1 MRILAIESSCDET
14 AAAVVEMGTH
24 HRRILSNVVAS
35 QIDTHAL
42 YGGVVPEIASRAH
55 IEAISMVVWQAQ
67 KEAGVSLS
75 DLEAV
80 AVTYT
85 PGLIGCLLVG
95 VSFAKSLAFSAG
107 LPLIPVDHIKAHA
120 AAAYFDHPD
129 LEAPFTALVVSG
141 GHTSLY
147 TVSAPSVFEEIGGT
161 RDDAAGEAF
170 DKVGRILGLPYPGG
184 AAMDALATE
193 GFALLEEGKLEKIP
207 LPSPA
212 LRDSFDFSFSGL
224 KTACVNYIHNFRQ
237 VNGLG
242 PKDPLQHRE
251 KVKVALSFTEAAVHG
266 ICKTLVDVM
275 KKTGTKKLVL
285 AGGVAANRHLRR
297 GVQSVA
303 EKYGVALYM
312 PPLKLCGDNGA
323 MVGAQAY
330 YEYTAGLRAGTD
342 LNAFAS
348 GENAEISPL
357 YGKVHLCR

>member
-14 AAAVVEMGTH
+14 AAAIVDIGAH
-24 HRRILSNVVAS
+24 HRQILSNVVAS
-35 QIDTHAL
+35 QINTHAL

-55 IEAISMVVWQAQ
+55 IEAISMVTQQAQ
-67 KEAGVSLS
+67 KDAGLTLT
-75 DLEAV
+75 DLDAI

-120 AAAYFDHPD
+120 AAAYFDHPA
-129 LEAPFTALVVSG
+129 LEAPFTAFVVSG
-141 GHTSLY
+141 GHTSIY
-147 TVSAPSVFEEIGGT
+147 SVSAPSQFEEIGST

-184 AAMDALATE
+184 AAMDALAAE
-193 GFALLEEGKLEKIP
+193 GYDLLAAGKLDKIL

-212 LRDSFDFSFSGL
+212 LRDTFDFSFSGL
-224 KTACVNYIHNFRQ
+224 KTACVNYIHNYRQ
-237 VNGLG
+237 MHGLD
-242 PKDPLQHRE
+242 KTDPIPHEE
-251 KVKVALSFTEAAVHG
+251 KVRVAVSFTDAAVQG
-266 ICKTLVDVM
+266 ICKTLEQVLLH
-275 KKTGTKKLVL
+275 TGEKKLVL
-285 AGGVAANRHLRR
+285 AGGVAANSHLRKA
-297 GVQSVA
+297 VLFVT
-303 EKYGVALYM
+303 EKQNAALYM

-330 YEYTAGLRAGTD
+330 FEYIAGVRAGTG

-348 GENAEISPL
+348 GEPAVICPTM
-357 YGKVHLCR
+357 